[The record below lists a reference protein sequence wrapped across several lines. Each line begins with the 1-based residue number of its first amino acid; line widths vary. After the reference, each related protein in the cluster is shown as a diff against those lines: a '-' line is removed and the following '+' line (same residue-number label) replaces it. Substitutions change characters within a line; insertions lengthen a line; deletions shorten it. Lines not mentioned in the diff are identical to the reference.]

1 MSVSYSKYVP
11 RYVGEFQ
18 VNGNNYLNYLEKIY
32 GSDKDLLSVVFF
44 GTEKQNR
51 SEEFHNVYA
60 LHVNILINIYMNNF
74 KLNNDKMILL
84 L

>member
-18 VNGNNYLNYLEKIY
+18 VNGNNYLSYLEKIY

-51 SEEFHNVYA
+51 SEEFHNVYS
-60 LHVNILINIYMNNF
+60 LHVNIYMNKF